1 MTSATEQVPPSGE
14 QYELVSGDLRATVVE
29 VGGALRELHIGD
41 RPVLD
46 GYPVDEMCV
55 GAKGQS
61 LLPWPNRV
69 DGGHYRF
76 QGQDYQLT
84 LSEPASGNA
93 IHGLVRWVPW
103 RRLESAAARIV
114 MATRLH
120 PQPGYPWTLD
130 LEIAY
135 ALADD
140 GLTVRTSAVNRSDSP
155 CPFAAGAHPYLTA
168 GTPTVD
174 AAVLALPA
182 GGYLPTDDRGIPTG
196 REPVDGTPYDFRTPR
211 SVGDTGIDYAF
222 SDLERDAEGRAT
234 LTLSAPDGGGSVS
247 LWADPAYRYL
257 EVFTADTLPAGY
269 RRTGLGVE
277 PMTAPPNALVTGEDL
292 DVLEPGQSWTGAW
305 GITAG

>member
-84 LSEPASGNA
+84 LSELASGNA
-93 IHGLVRWVPW
+93 IHGLVRWAPW

-155 CPFAAGAHPYLTA
+155 CPFAAGAHPYLTV
-168 GTPTVD
+168 GTPTID
-174 AAVLALPA
+174 PAVLHLPA
-182 GGYLPTDDRGIPTG
+182 GSYLPTDDRGIPTD
-196 REPVDGTPYDFRTPR
+196 RRSVDDTPYDFRSPR
-211 SVGDTGIDYAF
+211 PIGDTEIDYAF
-222 SDLERDAEGRAT
+222 FDLDRDADGVVRLVLE
-234 LTLSAPDGGGSVS
+234 APDGRSVS
-247 LWADPAYRYL
+247 LWADAAYPYL
-257 EVFTADTLPAGY
+257 EVFTADTLPEDM

-277 PMTAPPNALVTGEDL
+277 PMTAPPNAFVTGEGL
-292 DVLEPGQSWTGAW
+292 VVLQPGESWAGAW
-305 GITAG
+305 GITPG